1 MCNFSAREGLGKG
14 DVFFLN
20 QFHVK
25 CLEQADMCAKA

>member
-1 MCNFSAREGLGKG
+1 MCNFSAREGLGRG
-14 DVFFLN
+14 DVFFN